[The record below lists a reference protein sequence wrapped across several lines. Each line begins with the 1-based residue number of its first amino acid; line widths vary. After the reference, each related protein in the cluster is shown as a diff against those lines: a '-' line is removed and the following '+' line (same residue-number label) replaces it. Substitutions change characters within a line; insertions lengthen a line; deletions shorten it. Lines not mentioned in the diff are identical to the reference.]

1 MSGCECHNAFV
12 GVGTCFTLTSFA
24 PQTLFMV
31 SDPISFEFSQLLTQ
45 SQRRIYAFILT
56 LIPNRA
62 EAEDILQETNLVLC
76 RKAGEY
82 DPNKHFLAWAFKI
95 ARFQTLAHLK
105 TRSRSP
111 LVFQEDLME
120 KLSDDAENLEGFS
133 SLQRSLALCL
143 EKLTKR
149 NRELI
154 RIRYEKGLSVEE
166 AAKKL
171 GKPKGTV
178 SMALYRLRTALWRC
192 VERTSNE
199 MGT

>member
-1 MSGCECHNAFV
+1 M
-12 GVGTCFTLTSFA
+12 
-24 PQTLFMV
+24 

-45 SQRRIYAFILT
+45 SQRRLYAFILT

-82 DPNKHFLAWAFKI
+82 DPDKHFLAWAFKI

-105 TRSRSP
+105 TQSRSP
-111 LVFQEDLME
+111 LIFQEDLME
-120 KLSDDAENLEGFS
+120 KLSEDAENLEGFG

-166 AAKKL
+166 AAKNL
-171 GKPKGTV
+171 GKPTGTV
-178 SMALYRLRTALWRC
+178 SMALYRLRAALWRC

>member
-1 MSGCECHNAFV
+1 
-12 GVGTCFTLTSFA
+12 
-24 PQTLFMV
+24 V
-31 SDPISFEFSQLLTQ
+31 SDPISFEFSQLLTK

-62 EAEDILQETNLVLC
+62 EAEDILQETNLILC
-76 RKAGEY
+76 RKAAEY
-82 DPNKHFLAWAFKI
+82 DPDRHFLAWAFKI
-95 ARFQTLAHLK
+95 ARFQTMAHMK

-120 KLSDDAENLEGFS
+120 KLSDDAENLDGFG
-133 SLQRSLALCL
+133 SLQRALAQCM

-154 RIRYEKGLSVEE
+154 RIRYEQGMSLEDS
-166 AAKKL
+166 AKEL

-178 SMALYRLRTALWRC
+178 SMALYRIRIALWRC
-192 VERTSNE
+192 VERTMKE
-199 MGT
+199 MEA

>member
-1 MSGCECHNAFV
+1 M
-12 GVGTCFTLTSFA
+12 TK
-24 PQTLFMV
+24 
-31 SDPISFEFSQLLTQ
+31 

-62 EAEDILQETNLVLC
+62 EAEDILQETNLILC
-76 RKAGEY
+76 RKAAEY
-82 DPNKHFLAWAFKI
+82 DPDRHFLAWAFKI
-95 ARFQTLAHLK
+95 ARFQTMAHMK

-120 KLSDDAENLEGFS
+120 KLSDDAENLDGFG
-133 SLQRSLALCL
+133 SLQRALAQCM

-154 RIRYEKGLSVEE
+154 RIRYEQGMSLEDS
-166 AAKKL
+166 AKEL

-178 SMALYRLRTALWRC
+178 SMALYRIRIALWRC
-192 VERTSNE
+192 VERTMKE
-199 MGT
+199 MEA

>member
-1 MSGCECHNAFV
+1 M
-12 GVGTCFTLTSFA
+12 
-24 PQTLFMV
+24 

-82 DPNKHFLAWAFKI
+82 DPDKHFLAWAFKI
-95 ARFQTLAHLK
+95 ARYQTLAHLK
-105 TRSRSP
+105 SRSRSP
-111 LVFQEDLME
+111 LVFQEDLMD
-120 KLSDDAENLEGFS
+120 KLSEDAESMEGFG
-133 SLQRSLALCL
+133 SLQRALAHCL

-154 RIRYEKGLSVEE
+154 RIRYETGLSLEE
-166 AAKKL
+166 SAKKL

-178 SMALYRLRTALWRC
+178 SMALYRIRTALWRC
-192 VERTSNE
+192 VERTLNE
-199 MGT
+199 MGTQV

>member
-1 MSGCECHNAFV
+1 M
-12 GVGTCFTLTSFA
+12 
-24 PQTLFMV
+24 
-31 SDPISFEFSQLLTQ
+31 SDPISFEFSQLLTK

-62 EAEDILQETNLVLC
+62 EAEDILQETNLILC
-76 RKAGEY
+76 RKAAEY
-82 DPNKHFLAWAFKI
+82 DPDRHFLAWAFKI
-95 ARFQTLAHLK
+95 ARFQTMAHMK

-120 KLSDDAENLEGFS
+120 KLSDDAENLDGFG
-133 SLQRSLALCL
+133 SLQRALAQCM

-154 RIRYEKGLSVEE
+154 RIRYEQGMSLEE
-166 AAKKL
+166 SAKEL

-178 SMALYRLRTALWRC
+178 SMALYRIRIALWRC
-192 VERTSNE
+192 VERTMKE
-199 MGT
+199 MEA

>member
-1 MSGCECHNAFV
+1 M
-12 GVGTCFTLTSFA
+12 
-24 PQTLFMV
+24 
-31 SDPISFEFSQLLTQ
+31 SDPISFEFSQLLTK

-62 EAEDILQETNLVLC
+62 EAEDILQETNLILC
-76 RKAGEY
+76 RKAAEY
-82 DPNKHFLAWAFKI
+82 DPDRHFLAWAFKI
-95 ARFQTLAHLK
+95 ARFQTMAHMK

-120 KLSDDAENLEGFS
+120 KLSDDAENLDGFG
-133 SLQRSLALCL
+133 SLQRALAQCM

-154 RIRYEKGLSVEE
+154 RIRYEQGMSLEDS
-166 AAKKL
+166 AKEL

-178 SMALYRLRTALWRC
+178 SMALYRIRIALWRC
-192 VERTSNE
+192 VERTMKE
-199 MGT
+199 MEA

>member
-1 MSGCECHNAFV
+1 MNDFSSVLAQLVIF
-12 GVGTCFTLTSFA
+12 
-24 PQTLFMV
+24 PV

-45 SQRRIYAFILT
+45 SQRRLYAFILT

-82 DPNKHFLAWAFKI
+82 DPDKHFLAWAFKI
-95 ARFQTLAHLK
+95 ARYQTLAHFK
-105 TRSRSP
+105 ARSRSP

-120 KLSDDAENLEGFS
+120 KLSEDAESMEGFG
-133 SLQRSLALCL
+133 SLQRALAQCM

-154 RIRYEKGLSVEE
+154 RIRYEKGLSLEE
-166 AAKKL
+166 AAKEL

-192 VERTSNE
+192 IERTTNE

>member
-1 MSGCECHNAFV
+1 M
-12 GVGTCFTLTSFA
+12 
-24 PQTLFMV
+24 
-31 SDPISFEFSQLLTQ
+31 SDPISFEFSQLLTK

-62 EAEDILQETNLVLC
+62 EAEDILQETNLILC
-76 RKAGEY
+76 RKASEY
-82 DPNKHFLAWAFKI
+82 DPDRHFLAWAFKI
-95 ARFQTLAHLK
+95 ARFQTMAHMK

-120 KLSDDAENLEGFS
+120 KLSDDAENLDGFG
-133 SLQRSLALCL
+133 SLQRALAQCM

-154 RIRYEKGLSVEE
+154 RIRYEQGMSLEE
-166 AAKKL
+166 SAKEL

-178 SMALYRLRTALWRC
+178 SMALYRIRIALWRC
-192 VERTSNE
+192 VERTMKE
-199 MGT
+199 MEA